1 MAKRKTQ
8 RKPLSRRASRRAF
21 KRGAKIRRLN
31 RVISKR
37 GGYRL

>member
-1 MAKRKTQ
+1 MAKKQ
-8 RKPLSRRASRRAF
+8 RQRRSLSRRASRRAF
-21 KRGAKIRRLN
+21 KRGAKIRRVN

>member
-1 MAKRKTQ
+1 MARYKKRRRLT
-8 RKPLSRRASRRAF
+8 RRASRRAF
-21 KRGAKIRRLN
+21 KRGAKVKRAN